1 MMRRLVSHRRICA
14 ALLAAVVGSSLTISG
29 VAAADPTSLSGST
42 STYTGTGVA
51 VVPGGS
57 ATDVATGIPT
67 GYAELKASQF
77 AAFVAGKTPAQAIV
91 PPTKRGSGAIDFGA
105 GTLVNPMA
113 TTCVGGYPCVVS
125 ITAYLPSK
133 HEMRTYYCVVA
144 FIQTVAVWDI
154 NTSYLTMG
162 TGSELGGQDVLYGQ
176 MNGGS
181 NGPGVWDPYAL
192 SWINSKFSSI
202 GYGFYYLPVAPN
214 STYLLMNYIRFD
226 LQHLV
231 PDRETN
237 YVRVYLSNG
246 GYGGW
251 QSGGFHATGSAGYN
265 DTTGTVTSYDPWSY
279 HLSGSSTCYSTY
291 YSSSQ
296 PDGCFWT
303 MPQANY
309 FQAMDTSGNGT
320 LPVWY

>member
-1 MMRRLVSHRRICA
+1 MVRLRYCRLCA
-14 ALLAAVVGSSLTISG
+14 VVLVAAVASTVTTSS
-29 VAAADPTSLSGST
+29 VAAADPNASGANIAS
-42 STYTGTGVA
+42 YAGTGVA
-51 VVPGGS
+51 VGPGGL
-57 ATDVATGIPT
+57 TNVGDGIPA

-77 AAFVAGKTPAQAIV
+77 ASFVAGKTPAQVVVHPI
-91 PPTKRGSGAIDFGA
+91 KRGSGATDVGPR
-105 GTLVNPMA
+105 TDVHPMSA
-113 TTCVGGYPCVVS
+113 CGLYPCAVS
-125 ITAYLPSK
+125 ITGYLPTK

-176 MNGGS
+176 MYGGDH
-181 NGPGVWDPYAL
+181 GLGVWDPHAL
-192 SWINSKFSSI
+192 SWMNSKFSSI
-202 GYGFYYLPVAPN
+202 GYGFYYVDVWPAD
-214 STYLLMNYIRFD
+214 SSDLMQYIRFD
-226 LQHLV
+226 LAALV

-251 QSGGFHATGSAGYN
+251 QSGGFHATGSAGY
-265 DTTGTVTSYDPWSY
+265 DDLAGTVTSYDPWSY
-279 HLSGSSTCYSTY
+279 HVSGSSSCYSTY

-296 PDGCFWT
+296 LDGCFWT
-303 MPQANY
+303 MPRANY

-320 LPVWY
+320 NPVWY